1 MQDKDTESETK
12 TDSETAP
19 VFQRFQGSY
28 GEYYSYND
36 IDYDIHFPVD
46 WIFNKPAVPFGPED
60 CEHCSYYGYY
70 HGVFIGYC
78 VNCAKECGYTRG
90 NGMIGHGK
98 EVVTKDIYRLNA
110 LDYFYLD
117 PSQIKPEN
125 SMWNVY
131 MQTASPEKIGDAYL
145 QREHQIYYE
154 EIPDIV
160 ME

>member
-1 MQDKDTESETK
+1 MQNETK
-12 TDSETAP
+12 VDEEPTLL
-19 VFQRFQGSY
+19 RYQGSY

-46 WIFNKPAVPFGPED
+46 WIFNKPVLEGVPFGPED
-60 CEHCSYYGYY
+60 CENCSYYGYY

-78 VNCAKECGYTRG
+78 VNCAREAGYTRG

-98 EVVTKDIYRLNA
+98 EVVAEDIHKLN
-110 LDYFYLD
+110 LLEYFYLD

-131 MQTASPEKIGDAYL
+131 MQDACFEKIGDVYL

-154 EIPDIV
+154 EIPVIV